1 MVKFTIK
8 NSNPSGL
15 EMTKELRALIV
26 VAKNSGFYQKKKMR
40 LRTAC
45 KPRSRGSGDLFYPL
59 GAPVLIRYTHA

>member
-26 VAKNSGFYQKKKMR
+26 VAENSGFHLK
-40 LRTAC
+40 TTG
-45 KPRSRGSGDLFYPL
+45 GSEL
-59 GAPVLIRYTHA
+59 PVNPDAEDQVTSSNLCGHLYS